1 MTKWE
6 YKIVEIW
13 FSLSHESEHV
23 MSVHID
29 GVEVNPEQKAKWSN
43 TDWQGVGRRH
53 EVLNELGK
61 EGWELI
67 KTRSKF
73 QNKLEVLYFKR
84 PL

>member
-6 YKIVEIW
+6 YKIVEIRANIYDR
-13 FSLSHESEHV
+13 SERIT
-23 MSVHID
+23 SVHID
-29 GVEVNPEQKAKWSN
+29 GVDVGVMDERHQWHNYSDGGERHKA
-43 TDWQGVGRRH
+43 
-53 EVLNELGK
+53 LNELGK

-73 QNKLEVLYFKR
+73 QNRLEILYFKR